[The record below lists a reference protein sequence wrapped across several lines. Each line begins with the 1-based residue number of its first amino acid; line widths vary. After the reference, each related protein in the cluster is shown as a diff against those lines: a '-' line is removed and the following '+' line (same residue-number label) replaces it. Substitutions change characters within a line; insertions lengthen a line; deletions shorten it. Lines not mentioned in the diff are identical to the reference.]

1 MEIFEKSW
9 LARKRKNWM
18 LQISAVDGQCEW
30 VTRIDIE
37 DVLFD
42 LNGWPERISA
52 NYRENNAIGFFH
64 DGKEKTLDIVK
75 WIMNDGVPA
84 WLIHGMPRR
93 LLPTECITRDEMG
106 FQINN
111 EKFSS
116 LSLWLG

>member
-1 MEIFEKSW
+1 MVGPKAQKFGCSNY
-9 LARKRKNWM
+9 LPF
-18 LQISAVDGQCEW
+18 DGQCEW